1 MGRSVAA
8 EYPKDFHK
16 PAAILPGRYRV
27 TWTRGKKGRANGVSF
42 SPSVTKSLIR
52 ERARE
57 KHSPARAPAW
67 LARTRA
73 RRGADCA

>member
-27 TWTRGKKGRANGVSF
+27 TWTRKEGPGKWRVIL
-42 SPSVTKSLIR
+42 TKR
-52 ERARE
+52 HQVADQ
-57 KHSPARAPAW
+57 
-67 LARTRA
+67 
-73 RRGADCA
+73 GAST